1 MADVAL
7 NNSTAYMAL
16 AGTISGTTAQ
26 HSTDVGD
33 IDEGYCDSAADSEGE
48 HSDTDQ
54 NGSDDEKD
62 SESWPGLA
70 ELVHKTQQHKKM
82 SMHDRNLL
90 LRIIGAP
97 NDGSSHIKNSSSKW
111 FGVSIKPA
119 GVSLRTTSRYRELSM
134 ATDFDKQQYPCL
146 ISVVGETGSGKSTL
160 IGALIKSSDTTSKSF
175 ETPIQGDPTH
185 LDTPTSGDVHLFPD
199 PATSNT
205 ARPCLYA
212 DCEGLQ
218 GGSNDPIAIQE
229 ENIVTGKGVF
239 SFKGQR
245 FHIKWAIGAQR
256 SRGWMV
262 QSFYPRILFTF
273 SDVVVYVSKNFRTIE
288 TIISQMLQWA
298 ETVLQKSVNQPML
311 PYAIIVINA
320 LDAESTEPWWKDN
333 ITDVQLDKY
342 AKCIETDPIL
352 MELVKYWGKR
362 NKPIATLRELILCYY
377 SGIKMICIPHMKST
391 SAAPLLIK
399 QYKKLHGEIQNAMIQ
414 TRKMRIEAELL
425 MDSEELN
432 IYLGDAFDHFSSEP
446 SRPFNFLSAAFARN
460 PVRTAFGARVVDVA
474 TRLMRTRMF
483 EAGRKVFKELAPL
496 IASTILLD
504 VCRKNCHQKFNAG
517 AEVIEEYNP
526 FCASAIEEFYRSRW
540 PCSYKASNG
549 ECCVNV
555 ASKHQKGHQLANG
568 KIDSVGSYYHG
579 EGYDPLDEDK
589 FLKEVSLEFV
599 DAVSSDYKGLHA
611 SLMKEQTQSCSAGE
625 GRGDIADYDEKELN
639 RSEAAKIHRDIL
651 GRDSYIQI
659 WNRVKDP
666 ADPGIM
672 LAQPSHSTC
681 FGCLSSA
688 PDHVLRCGHV
698 ICEKCVDDFADID
711 GLRRTLHN
719 CPLCPR
725 AREVKSSNKAQLTM
739 KKEPWEAAPRILCLD
754 GGGVRSI
761 IQTTIL
767 AELEKK
773 IDLGLPIQEFFD
785 LIVGTSAGGIVAL
798 GMGVGRMSA
807 NQASELINQYAKTAF
822 TKRTGF
828 GIPGVRHLVEAVHHG
843 RFETSGLN
851 DVLKRS
857 FSEQG
862 KLFGHAR
869 SEKELKVG
877 VTLTSSSGY
886 PYFVANYNRPT
897 LECAGYEFLRA
908 EDQSEELEVWEA
920 ARGTSAAPRFFKP
933 FYHEP
938 TRRLF
943 ADGGLTFNNPAHIA
957 ETERKILWRQHT
969 HPDIF
974 LSIGTGAE
982 IINRNPE
989 RQRSAEVGGGPM
1001 AYVKSLKV
1009 MVTRLI
1015 DHNLNSQNAWDDFVQ
1030 KLPESEYPE
1039 KKNNYVRLNLEF
1051 PGNVPKP
1058 KLHRVKDLEQLKC
1071 GAKEFCETN
1080 EALMKSTAHKII
1092 ASLFYVRLDGA
1103 SNEENGF
1110 HLKGS
1115 IRCRMEPNT
1124 EPLQKI
1130 CIRFIELAKKLGGP
1144 VFTIK
1149 TTESEGG
1156 EGESVRG
1163 GVRWPTDVDGKDPA
1177 ELSID
1182 FEVND
1187 IFMDDAIR
1195 IYLASGEPEVPPA
1208 LISGFPSSLAKLRR
1222 LQWGK

>member
-1 MADVAL
+1 
-7 NNSTAYMAL
+7 
-16 AGTISGTTAQ
+16 
-26 HSTDVGD
+26 
-33 IDEGYCDSAADSEGE
+33 
-48 HSDTDQ
+48 
-54 NGSDDEKD
+54 
-62 SESWPGLA
+62 
-70 ELVHKTQQHKKM
+70 
-82 SMHDRNLL
+82 
-90 LRIIGAP
+90 
-97 NDGSSHIKNSSSKW
+97 
-111 FGVSIKPA
+111 
-119 GVSLRTTSRYRELSM
+119 M

-175 ETPIQGDPTH
+175 ETPIQGNPMH
-185 LDTPTSGDVHLFPD
+185 LDTPTSGDVHLFQD

-218 GGSNDPIAIQE
+218 GGNMDPIAIRE
-229 ENIVTGKGVF
+229 ENSLTGKGIF
-239 SFKGQR
+239 SLKGRR
-245 FHIKWAIGAQR
+245 FPIKWANGVQR

-273 SDVVVYVSKNFRTIE
+273 SDVVVYVSKISGKA
-288 TIISQMLQWA
+288 IMSQMLKWA

-311 PYAIIVINA
+311 PYAIIVVNA
-320 LDAESTEPWWKDN
+320 LEAESNEPWWNDN
-333 ITDVQLDKY
+333 ITEVQLDKY
-342 AKCIETDPIL
+342 AKCIESDPIL
-352 MELVKYWGKR
+352 MELVKYWRKR

-377 SGIKMICIPHMKST
+377 SGIKMICIPHMKTS
-391 SAAPLLIK
+391 SAAPLLIT
-399 QYKKLHGEIQNAMIQ
+399 QYKKLRGEIQKAMIQ
-414 TRKMRIEAELL
+414 TRKMRHEAELL

-432 IYLGDAFDHFSSEP
+432 IYLGDAFDHFSSDA

-460 PVRTAFGARVVDVA
+460 PVRTAFGARVADVA
-474 TRLMRTRMF
+474 TRLMHTRTF

-504 VCRKNCHQKFNAG
+504 VCRKNSVNAG
-517 AEVIEEYNP
+517 AEVIKEYKP

-555 ASKHQKGHQLANG
+555 ASKHQKGHQLASG
-568 KIDSVGSYYHG
+568 KIDSVGNYYHG
-579 EGYDPLDEDK
+579 EGYDSPDEEK

-611 SLMKEQTQSCSAGE
+611 NV
-625 GRGDIADYDEKELN
+625 ADYDEKELN

-651 GRDSYIQI
+651 GQDSYIRI
-659 WNRVKDP
+659 WNRRLL
-666 ADPGIM
+666 GIM
-672 LAQPSHSTC
+672 VAQPSHSTC

-698 ICEKCVDDFADID
+698 ICGKCVNDFADID
-711 GLRRTLHN
+711 GLRRTLNN

-725 AREVKSSNKAQLTM
+725 EAEPSNKAQLTM
-739 KKEPWEAAPRILCLD
+739 KMEPWEAAPRILCLD

-767 AELEKK
+767 AELEKI

-807 NQASELINQYAKTAF
+807 DQASELINQYAKTAF

-843 RFETSGLN
+843 RFETTGLN
-851 DVLKRS
+851 DVLKQS
-857 FSEQG
+857 FAEQG
-862 KLFGHAR
+862 KIFGQVR

-877 VTLTSSSGY
+877 VTLTSSSGS

-897 LECAGYEFLRA
+897 LEYSGYEFLRA
-908 EDQSEELEVWEA
+908 EDQCEELENYS
-920 ARGTSAAPRFFKP
+920 ARGTSAAPRYFKP

-969 HPDIF
+969 RPDIF
-974 LSIGTGAE
+974 LSIGTGAD
-982 IINRNPE
+982 IVNRNLE
-989 RQRSAEVGGGPM
+989 RQRSAEVGGGPI
-1001 AYVKSLKV
+1001 AYVKSLKG

-1015 DHNLNSQNAWDDFVQ
+1015 DNNLNSQIAWDNFVQ
-1030 KLPESEYPE
+1030 KLPEPEYPE
-1039 KKNNYVRLNLEF
+1039 GKNNYVRLNLEF
-1051 PGNVPKP
+1051 PGNIPKP
-1058 KLHRVKDLEQLKC
+1058 KLHRVKDLEQLKLD
-1071 GAKEFCETN
+1071 AEEFCATH
-1080 EALMKSTAHKII
+1080 EALMKSTAHKIL

-1103 SNEENGF
+1103 SSEENGF
-1110 HLKGS
+1110 HLKG
-1115 IRCRMEPNT
+1115 
-1124 EPLQKI
+1124 K
-1130 CIRFIELAKKLGGP
+1130 
-1144 VFTIK
+1144 
-1149 TTESEGG
+1149 
-1156 EGESVRG
+1156 
-1163 GVRWPTDVDGKDPA
+1163 
-1177 ELSID
+1177 
-1182 FEVND
+1182 
-1187 IFMDDAIR
+1187 
-1195 IYLASGEPEVPPA
+1195 
-1208 LISGFPSSLAKLRR
+1208 
-1222 LQWGK
+1222 